1 MGQHNP
7 HREHVPATNLEN
19 GLSKCVNFVQNCDAK
34 PVIVGH
40 NILNFDSSFSFAEIR
55 SLTNICRKVASFL
68 DMLGKCLIKKEV
80 GHFKQT

>member
-7 HREHVPATNLEN
+7 HGEHVPATNLEN

-40 NILNFDSSFSFAEIR
+40 NILNFF
-55 SLTNICRKVASFL
+55 ICRDPVSYKHLKKICKS
-68 DMLGKCLIKKEV
+68 LGKCLIKES
-80 GHFKQT
+80 